1 MDDEVLI
8 TTIDNP
14 YNPFTDFEKW
24 YRYDTE
30 MGYNTCSLLGHITP
44 NTDDDSLPD
53 AVVDALIEYGQ
64 DRLIKLNPT
73 GMFAKIHRNDK
84 APLSEEA
91 YKKTN
96 SGRI

>member
-24 YRYDTE
+24 YRDDIE
-30 MGYNTCSLLGHITP
+30 MGYNTCSLLGRITP

-53 AVVDALIEYGQ
+53 DVVDALTEYGQ
-64 DRLIKLNPT
+64 DRLIELNPT

-91 YKKTN
+91 YKRTH